1 MSSHM
6 ARGGRKKQ
14 RGGSKRKPTTKKGRR
29 EEREKKEE
37 ERERRE
43 EEELEKWLAEKRRI
57 QGERELAEM
66 SEFSLSQLSLL
77 VEMAELSTFA
87 FSCWILGGRF
97 ERLEEE
103 RGRHLEE
110 VEEAKVKMEV
120 LEKENEARIGVGGEE
135 GGEETASV
143 VSLNDT
149 IVSIF
154 CHHQNCH
161 LTPCHHQH

>member
-1 MSSHM
+1 M

-77 VEMAELSTFA
+77 VEMKELSTFT

-103 RGRHLEE
+103 RVLHLEE

-120 LEKENEARIGVGGEE
+120 FNKENEARIGVGGEE

-149 IVSIF
+149 IVVTF
-154 CHHQNCH
+154 CHHQQCH

>member
-1 MSSHM
+1 M
-6 ARGGRKKQ
+6 ACGGRKKQ

-77 VEMAELSTFA
+77 VEMTELSTFT

-103 RGRHLEE
+103 RVLHLEE

-120 LEKENEARIGVGGEE
+120 FDKENEARIGVGGEE
-135 GGEETASV
+135 GGEETGSV
-143 VSLNDT
+143 VSINDT
-149 IVSIF
+149 IVVIF
-154 CHHQNCH
+154 CHHQHCH